1 MMMRQTDFDE
11 RTRLLP
17 ANNRR
22 HPSSPS
28 SSSQNEDEEDD
39 DYFYREEEE
48 EEEEDARTPTSFFSE
63 DTDAS
68 GVETPS
74 TSNSMSSFLDG
85 KFSPFSS
92 RRRRKRDQEDEDED
106 TNNYYDKYQTSIKEL
121 YVKARSKMNAS
132 TLRVMLTVAFISG
145 ALLTG
150 ASYGRR
156 FGGDLYVKVRPKRE
170 SAIGKSRRHAE
181 VAVTLVDEAKY
192 PYAKCLDG
200 TMGSYYASFA
210 PSSGIAKKAHYK
222 NLAGS
227 GDKFVKKSE
236 AEIASSAM
244 DGFSTH
250 RTWVIMLNGGGECV
264 EGQKC
269 SERAETELGSSSLAA
284 PTHEFKS
291 GLTELHETHNPA
303 FMYANMVVVN
313 YCSGD
318 SFLGRG
324 TEADEDGLWHSGGHI
339 VDAVIDTLLENHEM
353 KNADKVLIAGRS
365 SAGIGVLS
373 QADRWRTMIERAA
386 KNTDWWTN
394 FRRSK
399 PAPKVYAAPF
409 AGFRYTHRSEES
421 NSGNNK
427 ESSGAA
433 EEKPLVNNK
442 KQQRNTQRRTGTV
455 RRALLST
462 SLKVHPVA
470 PDFPEAA
477 VANRDRNLKEELD
490 RTKKKIDLL
499 EIKKQLSQLERER
512 VLEGAVAARESNGE
526 VANRDKNIIEEVE
539 RTKNRI
545 ELLEMKKQQNHQ
557 SRSSEELQSAD
568 LGKVSLEE
576 LQSADLGKV
585 PGPPTRKKTVDDE
598 QQESKGKEE
607 GSSFSLRAKITR
619 KAALKKM
626 EGGGNDGELERYIK
640 YWHAKRSLNRACV
653 TKNEESYWKCA
664 SAEEAF
670 KHVKT
675 PVFISQALTDALLSE
690 MVGDNASPYGLSSDP
705 SNPSVEGALGKR
717 EKIALKKLTSADIL
731 SMNAKEESNDI
742 LRLMS
747 LNATAREI
755 YAENMMKV
763 MRSELKMVVEHPNA
777 GVFAPACYAHNDF
790 DEVYIDGIDHHTAL
804 AWWVFKD
811 SNVKLVDTCSG
822 VFCNPT
828 CKHSLAESSIVP
840 RANEDGTDT
849 PNVKQGA
856 RADMP

>member
-1 MMMRQTDFDE
+1 MRHTDDE

-17 ANNRR
+17 TRY
-22 HPSSPS
+22 SD
-28 SSSQNEDEEDD
+28 EDE
-39 DYFYREEEE
+39 YFYRD

-63 DTDAS
+63 EDTDDA
-68 GVETPS
+68 VETPS
-74 TSNSMSSFLDG
+74 TSNSLMFLDG

-92 RRRRKRDQEDEDED
+92 RRKKRDREDEEED
-106 TNNYYDKYQTSIKEL
+106 DDDANNCHHKYQTSIKEL
-121 YVKARSKMNAS
+121 YGKARSKINAS

-181 VAVTLVDEAKY
+181 VAVTLVDETKY

-386 KNTDWWTN
+386 KSTDWWTN

-442 KQQRNTQRRTGTV
+442 KQQRNTQRHTGAV
-455 RRALLST
+455 RRALLSA
-462 SLKVHPVA
+462 SSKVHPVA
-470 PDFPEAA
+470 DFPEAV

-512 VLEGAVAARESNGE
+512 VLEGAVAARKSNGE

-545 ELLEMKKQQNHQ
+545 ELLEMKKQQNYQ

-568 LGKVSLEE
+568 LGKV
-576 LQSADLGKV
+576 
-585 PGPPTRKKTVDDE
+585 PGPPFRKKPVDDE
-598 QQESKGKEE
+598 QQESKGKGE
-607 GSSFSLRAKITR
+607 GSSSSLRAKITR

-653 TKNEESYWKCA
+653 SKNEESYWKCA

-856 RADMP
+856 RANMP

>member
-1 MMMRQTDFDE
+1 MRQTDDE

-17 ANNRR
+17 
-22 HPSSPS
+22 PSTS
-28 SSSQNEDEEDD
+28 SLNEDD
-39 DYFYREEEE
+39 DEYFYREEEE
-48 EEEEDARTPTSFFSE
+48 EEDATSFFSE
-63 DTDAS
+63 EDTDA
-68 GVETPS
+68 VETPS
-74 TSNSMSSFLDG
+74 TASSFLDG

-92 RRRRKRDQEDEDED
+92 RRKKKEREEDEEED
-106 TNNYYDKYQTSIKEL
+106 ANNNYYHKYQTSIKEL
-121 YVKARSKMNAS
+121 YGKVRSKSNAS

-145 ALLTG
+145 ALMTG
-150 ASYGRR
+150 AWYGRR

-856 RADMP
+856 RANMP

>member
-1 MMMRQTDFDE
+1 MRQTDDE

-17 ANNRR
+17 
-22 HPSSPS
+22 PSTS
-28 SSSQNEDEEDD
+28 SLNEDD
-39 DYFYREEEE
+39 DEYFYREEEE
-48 EEEEDARTPTSFFSE
+48 EEDATSFFSE
-63 DTDAS
+63 EDTDA
-68 GVETPS
+68 VETPS
-74 TSNSMSSFLDG
+74 TASSFLDG

-92 RRRRKRDQEDEDED
+92 RRKKKEREEDEEED
-106 TNNYYDKYQTSIKEL
+106 ANNNYYHKYQTSIKEL
-121 YVKARSKMNAS
+121 YGKVRSKSNAS

-145 ALLTG
+145 ALMTG
-150 ASYGRR
+150 AWYGRR

-568 LGKVSLEE
+568 LGKV
-576 LQSADLGKV
+576 

>member
-1 MMMRQTDFDE
+1 M
-11 RTRLLP
+11 
-17 ANNRR
+17 
-22 HPSSPS
+22 
-28 SSSQNEDEEDD
+28 
-39 DYFYREEEE
+39 
-48 EEEEDARTPTSFFSE
+48 
-63 DTDAS
+63 
-68 GVETPS
+68 
-74 TSNSMSSFLDG
+74 
-85 KFSPFSS
+85 
-92 RRRRKRDQEDEDED
+92 
-106 TNNYYDKYQTSIKEL
+106 
-121 YVKARSKMNAS
+121 
-132 TLRVMLTVAFISG
+132 
-145 ALLTG
+145 G
-150 ASYGRR
+150 ASYGSR

-170 SAIGKSRRHAE
+170 PAIGKSRRHAE
-181 VAVTLVDEAKY
+181 VEVTLVDEAKY

-200 TMGSYYASFA
+200 TSGSYYASFA

-264 EGQKC
+264 DGQKC
-269 SERAETELGSSSLAA
+269 LERAETELGSSSLAA

-291 GLTELHETHNPA
+291 GLMELHETHNPA

-324 TEADEDGLWHSGGHI
+324 MEADKDGLWHSGGHI
-339 VDAVIDTLLENHEM
+339 VDAVIDTMLEKHEM

-373 QADRWRTMIERAA
+373 QADRWRAMITRGA
-386 KNTDWWTN
+386 KSMDWWTN

-409 AGFRYTHRSEES
+409 AGFRYTRRLEES
-421 NSGNNK
+421 K
-427 ESSGAA
+427 ESDNANSSTTT
-433 EEKPLVNNK
+433 EEKPFNNNK
-442 KQQRNTQRRTGTV
+442 KKQEHEQEQRENHRGKTV
-455 RRALLST
+455 RRALLS
-462 SLKVHPVA
+462 KA
-470 PDFPEAA
+470 PLVDIPETA
-477 VANRDRNLKEELD
+477 VANRDRNLKEEVN

-499 EIKKQLSQLERER
+499 EMKKQLSQLERER
-512 VLEGAVAARESNGE
+512 VLERAVAAHESNGE
-526 VANRDKNIIEEVE
+526 VANRDKNIIEEME
-539 RTKNRI
+539 RTKKRI
-545 ELLEMKKQQNHQ
+545 ELLEMKKQRNQFA
-557 SRSSEELQSAD
+557 EELSGGERSAE
-568 LGKVSLEE
+568 ST
-576 LQSADLGKV
+576 ADLGKV
-585 PGPPTRKKTVDDE
+585 PRPPTRKRDEEETEDDE
-598 QQESKGKEE
+598 NEHSAST
-607 GSSFSLRAKITR
+607 SSSPTSSLRAKITR

-626 EGGGNDGELERYIK
+626 ENGGNDGEWETYIK

-653 TKNEESYWKCA
+653 SKNEESYWKCA

-675 PVFISQALTDALLSE
+675 PVFISQALTDALLAE

-731 SMNAKEESNDI
+731 SMDTKEESNEI

-755 YAENMMKV
+755 YAENLMKV

-790 DEVYIDGIDHHTAL
+790 DDVYIDGIDHHTAL

-828 CKHSLAESSIVP
+828 CKHSLAESSIIP
-840 RANEDGTDT
+840 RANEDGTNT
-849 PNVKQGA
+849 LNIKQGA

>member
-1 MMMRQTDFDE
+1 MRQTDDE

-17 ANNRR
+17 
-22 HPSSPS
+22 PSTS
-28 SSSQNEDEEDD
+28 SLNEDD
-39 DYFYREEEE
+39 DEYFYREEEE
-48 EEEEDARTPTSFFSE
+48 EEDATSFFSE
-63 DTDAS
+63 EDTDA
-68 GVETPS
+68 VETPS
-74 TSNSMSSFLDG
+74 TASSFLDG

-92 RRRRKRDQEDEDED
+92 RRKKKEREEDEEED
-106 TNNYYDKYQTSIKEL
+106 ANNNYYHKYQTSIKEL
-121 YVKARSKMNAS
+121 YGKVRSKSNAS

-145 ALLTG
+145 ALMTG
-150 ASYGRR
+150 AWYGRR

-675 PVFISQALTDALLSE
+675 PLFISQALTDALLSE

>member
-1 MMMRQTDFDE
+1 MRSVEDEKRADEE
-11 RTRLLP
+11 RTSLLTKKNTK
-17 ANNRR
+17 NNNDGNFENNNA
-22 HPSSPS
+22 SS
-28 SSSQNEDEEDD
+28 
-39 DYFYREEEE
+39 EEEE
-48 EEEEDARTPTSFFSE
+48 EEQYSYYYHEEEDTEAE
-63 DTDAS
+63 EENLI
-68 GVETPS
+68 VETPPS
-74 TSNSMSSFLDG
+74 ANS
-85 KFSPFSS
+85 FSS
-92 RRRRKRDQEDEDED
+92 RKEHFFAPNESDW
-106 TNNYYDKYQTSIKEL
+106 KKTSLSRMIST
-121 YVKARSKMNAS
+121 SKDLLFCNAS
-132 TLRVMLTVAFISG
+132 TLRVLLTVLFITG

-150 ASYGRR
+150 ASYGSR
-156 FGGDLYVKVRPKRE
+156 FGGDLYVKVRPRRE

-181 VAVTLVDEAKY
+181 AGVTLVDEMRY

-200 TMGSYYASFA
+200 TSGSYYASFA

-264 EGQKC
+264 DGQKC
-269 SERAETELGSSSLAA
+269 LERAETELGSSSLAA

-291 GLTELHETHNPA
+291 GLMELHETHNPA

-324 TEADEDGLWHSGGHI
+324 MEADKDGMWHSGGHI
-339 VDAVIDTLLENHEM
+339 VDAVIDTMLEKHEM

-373 QADRWRTMIERAA
+373 QADRWRAMITRGA
-386 KNTDWWTN
+386 KSMDWWTN

-409 AGFRYTHRSEES
+409 AGFRYTRRLEES
-421 NSGNNK
+421 K
-427 ESSGAA
+427 ESDNANSSTTT
-433 EEKPLVNNK
+433 EEKPFNNNK
-442 KQQRNTQRRTGTV
+442 KKQEHEQEQRENHRGKTV
-455 RRALLST
+455 RRALLS
-462 SLKVHPVA
+462 KA
-470 PDFPEAA
+470 PLVDIPETA
-477 VANRDRNLKEELD
+477 VANRDRNLKEEVV

-499 EIKKQLSQLERER
+499 EMKKQLSLLERRQFLGRDGGGGGGGGGGGLPTFEI
-512 VLEGAVAARESNGE
+512 SGE
-526 VANRDKNIIEEVE
+526 VANRDKNIVEEME
-539 RTKNRI
+539 RTKKRI
-545 ELLEMKKQQNHQ
+545 ELLEMKKQQNKLE
-557 SRSSEELQSAD
+557 RSGEGSPKSVPAAD
-568 LGKVSLEE
+568 LGEI
-576 LQSADLGKV
+576 
-585 PGPPTRKKTVDDE
+585 PGPPRRKRDE
-598 QQESKGKEE
+598 EEEKEK
-607 GSSFSLRAKITR
+607 SSSASSLRAKITR

-626 EGGGNDGELERYIK
+626 ENGGNDGEWETYIK
-640 YWHAKRSLNRACV
+640 YWHAKHSLNRACV
-653 TKNEESYWKCA
+653 SMNEEKYWKCA
-664 SAEEAF
+664 SAKEAF

-675 PVFISQALTDALLSE
+675 PVFISQALTDALLAE
-690 MVGDNASPYGLSSDP
+690 MVGDNASPYGLTSDP

-717 EKIALKKLTSADIL
+717 EKVALKKLTSADIL
-731 SMNAKEESNDI
+731 SMDAKEESKEI
-742 LRLMS
+742 LRLIS

-755 YAENMMKV
+755 YAENLMKL

-790 DEVYIDGIDHHTAL
+790 DDVYIDGIDHHTAL

-828 CKHSLAESSIVP
+828 CKHSLAESSIIP
-840 RANEDGTDT
+840 RANEDGTNT
-849 PNVKQGA
+849 LNVKQGA
-856 RADMP
+856 LADLP

>member
-1 MMMRQTDFDE
+1 MRSVEDEKRADEE
-11 RTRLLP
+11 RTSLLTKKNTK
-17 ANNRR
+17 NNNDGN
-22 HPSSPS
+22 PENNNASS
-28 SSSQNEDEEDD
+28 
-39 DYFYREEEE
+39 EEEE
-48 EEEEDARTPTSFFSE
+48 EEQYSYYYHEEEDTEAE
-63 DTDAS
+63 EENLI
-68 GVETPS
+68 VETPPS
-74 TSNSMSSFLDG
+74 ANS
-85 KFSPFSS
+85 FSS
-92 RRRRKRDQEDEDED
+92 RKEHFFAPNESDW
-106 TNNYYDKYQTSIKEL
+106 KKTSLSRMIST
-121 YVKARSKMNAS
+121 SKDLLFCNAS
-132 TLRVMLTVAFISG
+132 TLRVLLTVLFITG

-150 ASYGRR
+150 ASYGSR
-156 FGGDLYVKVRPKRE
+156 FGGDLYVKVRPRRE

-181 VAVTLVDEAKY
+181 AGVTLVDEMRY

-200 TMGSYYASFA
+200 TSGSYYASFA

-324 TEADEDGLWHSGGHI
+324 TEADKDGLWHSGGHI
-339 VDAVIDTLLENHEM
+339 VDAVIDTLLEKHEM

-373 QADRWRTMIERAA
+373 QADRWRTMIERGA
-386 KNTDWWTN
+386 KSTDWWTN

-421 NSGNNK
+421 NSGNK

-442 KQQRNTQRRTGTV
+442 KQQRNTQRHTGAV

-462 SLKVHPVA
+462 SSKVHPVA
-470 PDFPEAA
+470 DFPEAA

-512 VLEGAVAARESNGE
+512 VLEGAVAARKSTGE
-526 VANRDKNIIEEVE
+526 VANRDENIIEEVE

-557 SRSSEELQSAD
+557 SQSS
-568 LGKVSLEE
+568 EE

-585 PGPPTRKKTVDDE
+585 PGPPTRKKPVDDE

-607 GSSFSLRAKITR
+607 GSSSSLRAKITR

-653 TKNEESYWKCA
+653 SKNEESYWKCA

>member
-1 MMMRQTDFDE
+1 ME
-11 RTRLLP
+11 RAREGGERARLLLE
-17 ANNRR
+17 ATTTGG
-22 HPSSPS
+22 SSHYYHDDDVNDDSSSTFAVETPVSSQSAS
-28 SSSQNEDEEDD
+28 SSS
-39 DYFYREEEE
+39 
-48 EEEEDARTPTSFFSE
+48 SS
-63 DTDAS
+63 
-68 GVETPS
+68 
-74 TSNSMSSFLDG
+74 SSFGD
-85 KFSPFSS
+85 KDFDDETTTT
-92 RRRRKRDQEDEDED
+92 RDALLLWPQQWE
-106 TNNYYDKYQTSIKEL
+106 
-121 YVKARSKMNAS
+121 KARRTMISTTKAS
-132 TLRVMLTVAFISG
+132 TMRVMLTVLFISG
-145 ALLTG
+145 AVLVG
-150 ASYGRR
+150 ASYGSR

-170 SAIGKSRRHAE
+170 PAIGKSRRHAE
-181 VAVTLVDEAKY
+181 VEVTLVDEAKY

-200 TMGSYYASFA
+200 TSGSYYASFA

-269 SERAETELGSSSLAA
+269 LERAETELGSSSLAA

-291 GLTELHETHNPA
+291 GLMELHETHNPA

-324 TEADEDGLWHSGGHI
+324 MEADKDGLWHSGGHI
-339 VDAVIDTLLENHEM
+339 VDAVIDTMLEKHEM

-373 QADRWRTMIERAA
+373 QADRWRAMITRGA
-386 KNTDWWTN
+386 KSMDWWTN

-409 AGFRYTHRSEES
+409 AGFRYTHRLEES
-421 NSGNNK
+421 K
-427 ESSGAA
+427 ESDNANSSTTT
-433 EEKPLVNNK
+433 EEKPLNNNK
-442 KQQRNTQRRTGTV
+442 KKQEHEQEKRGNHRGVTV
-455 RRALLST
+455 RRALLS
-462 SLKVHPVA
+462 KA
-470 PDFPEAA
+470 PLVDIPETA
-477 VANRDRNLKEELD
+477 VANRDRNLKEEVV

-499 EIKKQLSQLERER
+499 EMKKQLSLLERQQLLVRDGGGGGGLPTFEIR
-512 VLEGAVAARESNGE
+512 GE
-526 VANRDKNIIEEVE
+526 VANRDKNIVEEME
-539 RTKNRI
+539 RTKKRI
-545 ELLEMKKQQNHQ
+545 ELLEMKKQQNKLE
-557 SRSSEELQSAD
+557 RSGEGSPKSVPAAD
-568 LGKVSLEE
+568 LGEI
-576 LQSADLGKV
+576 
-585 PGPPTRKKTVDDE
+585 PGPPRRKRDE
-598 QQESKGKEE
+598 EEEKEK
-607 GSSFSLRAKITR
+607 SSSASSLRVKITR

-626 EGGGNDGELERYIK
+626 ENGGNDGEWETYIK
-640 YWHAKRSLNRACV
+640 YWHAKHSLNRACV
-653 TKNEESYWKCA
+653 SKNEEKYWKCA
-664 SAEEAF
+664 SAKEAF

-675 PVFISQALTDALLSE
+675 PVFISQALTDALLAE
-690 MVGDNASPYGLSSDP
+690 MVGDNASPYGLTSDP

-731 SMNAKEESNDI
+731 SMDAKEESKEI
-742 LRLMS
+742 LRLIS

-755 YAENMMKV
+755 YAENLMKL

-790 DEVYIDGIDHHTAL
+790 DDVYIDGIDHHTAL

-828 CKHSLAESSIVP
+828 CKHSLAESSIIP
-840 RANEDGTDT
+840 RANEDGTNT
-849 PNVKQGA
+849 LNVKQGA
-856 RADMP
+856 LADLP

>member
-1 MMMRQTDFDE
+1 MRARVKESEKKKEAAVEMHATHTERMRRRTDDE

-17 ANNRR
+17 
-22 HPSSPS
+22 
-28 SSSQNEDEEDD
+28 DE
-39 DYFYREEEE
+39 YFYREEEE
-48 EEEEDARTPTSFFSE
+48 EEEEDDARTPTTTTSFFSE
-63 DTDAS
+63 EDTDA
-68 GVETPS
+68 VETPS
-74 TSNSMSSFLDG
+74 TSNSLFLDG
-85 KFSPFSS
+85 KCSPFSS
-92 RRRRKRDQEDEDED
+92 RRRKKKEREEDEEEEDDD
-106 TNNYYDKYQTSIKEL
+106 TNNYHHKYQTSIKEL
-121 YVKARSKMNAS
+121 YDKVRSKSNAS

-145 ALLTG
+145 ALVTG
-150 ASYGRR
+150 AWCGRR

-284 PTHEFKS
+284 PTHEFKN

-421 NSGNNK
+421 NSGNK

-442 KQQRNTQRRTGTV
+442 KQQRNTQRHTGAV

-462 SLKVHPVA
+462 SSKVHPVA
-470 PDFPEAA
+470 DFPEAA

-512 VLEGAVAARESNGE
+512 VLEGAVAARKSTGE
-526 VANRDKNIIEEVE
+526 VANRDENIIEEVE

-557 SRSSEELQSAD
+557 SQSS
-568 LGKVSLEE
+568 EE

-585 PGPPTRKKTVDDE
+585 PGPPTRKKPVDDE

-607 GSSFSLRAKITR
+607 GSSSSLRAKITR

-653 TKNEESYWKCA
+653 SKNEESYWKCA

>member
-1 MMMRQTDFDE
+1 MRQTDDE

-17 ANNRR
+17 
-22 HPSSPS
+22 PSTS
-28 SSSQNEDEEDD
+28 SLNEDD
-39 DYFYREEEE
+39 DEYFYREEEE
-48 EEEEDARTPTSFFSE
+48 EEDATSFFSE
-63 DTDAS
+63 EDTDA
-68 GVETPS
+68 VETPS
-74 TSNSMSSFLDG
+74 TASSFLDG

-92 RRRRKRDQEDEDED
+92 RRKKKEREEDEEED
-106 TNNYYDKYQTSIKEL
+106 ANNNYYHKYQTSIKEL
-121 YVKARSKMNAS
+121 YGKVRSKSNAS

-145 ALLTG
+145 ALMTG
-150 ASYGRR
+150 AWYGRR

-227 GDKFVKKSE
+227 GDEFVKKSE

>member
-1 MMMRQTDFDE
+1 MRRQTDDE

-17 ANNRR
+17 
-22 HPSSPS
+22 PSTS
-28 SSSQNEDEEDD
+28 SLNEDDE
-39 DYFYREEEE
+39 YFYREEEE
-48 EEEEDARTPTSFFSE
+48 EEDATTTSFFSE
-63 DTDAS
+63 EDTDA
-68 GVETPS
+68 VETPS
-74 TSNSMSSFLDG
+74 TASSFLDG

-92 RRRRKRDQEDEDED
+92 RRKKKEREEDEEED
-106 TNNYYDKYQTSIKEL
+106 ANNNYYHKYQTSIKEL
-121 YVKARSKMNAS
+121 YGKVRSKSNAS

-145 ALLTG
+145 ALMTG
-150 ASYGRR
+150 AWYGRR

-568 LGKVSLEE
+568 LGEVSLEE

-585 PGPPTRKKTVDDE
+585 PGPPTRKKPVDDE

>member
-1 MMMRQTDFDE
+1 MMTTRIDDDDDKRVDEE
-11 RTRLLP
+11 RTSLLKK
-17 ANNRR
+17 NNNDRNENV
-22 HPSSPS
+22 SSTS
-28 SSSQNEDEEDD
+28 SS
-39 DYFYREEEE
+39 EEEE
-48 EEEEDARTPTSFFSE
+48 SQYSYYYHEEETEEEEDLEENLIVDTPPSANSSSKEHFFSPNKS
-63 DTDAS
+63 DWKTQMS
-68 GVETPS
+68 QMIS
-74 TSNSMSSFLDG
+74 TS
-85 KFSPFSS
+85 
-92 RRRRKRDQEDEDED
+92 
-106 TNNYYDKYQTSIKEL
+106 KEL
-121 YVKARSKMNAS
+121 LFCNAS
-132 TLRVMLTVAFISG
+132 TLRVLLTVLFISG

-150 ASYGRR
+150 ASYGSR
-156 FGGDLYVKVRPKRE
+156 FGGDLYVKVRPRRE

-181 VAVTLVDEAKY
+181 AEVTLVDEQRY

-200 TMGSYYASFA
+200 TSGSYYASFA

-324 TEADEDGLWHSGGHI
+324 TEADKDGLWHSGGHI
-339 VDAVIDTLLENHEM
+339 VDAVIDTLLEKHEM

-373 QADRWRTMIERAA
+373 QADRWRTMIERGA
-386 KNTDWWTN
+386 KSTDWWTN

-421 NSGNNK
+421 NNNNNNNNK
-427 ESSGAA
+427 ESRGSTATTTAG
-433 EEKPLVNNK
+433 KPLVSSK
-442 KQQRNTQRRTGTV
+442 KHHHQQQQQQQHTQRHGSV
-455 RRALLST
+455 RRALLS
-462 SLKVHPVA
+462 SSISHPV
-470 PDFPEAA
+470 DFPETA
-477 VANRDRNLKEELD
+477 VANRDRNLKEEVD
-490 RTKKKIDLL
+490 RTKKKINLL
-499 EIKKQLSQLERER
+499 EMKKQLSQLERER
-512 VLEGAVAARESNGE
+512 VLEGAVAAHESNGE
-526 VANRDKNIIEEVE
+526 VANRDKNIIEEME
-539 RTKNRI
+539 RTKKRI
-545 ELLEMKKQQNHQ
+545 ELLEMKKQRNQFAEE
-557 SRSSEELQSAD
+557 RSGERSAESTAD
-568 LGKVSLEE
+568 LGKVRR
-576 LQSADLGKV
+576 
-585 PGPPTRKKTVDDE
+585 PPTRKRDEEETEDDE
-598 QQESKGKEE
+598 NEHSAST
-607 GSSFSLRAKITR
+607 SSSPTSSLRAKITR

-626 EGGGNDGELERYIK
+626 ENGGNDGVWETYIK

-653 TKNEESYWKCA
+653 SKNEESYWKCA

-675 PVFISQALTDALLSE
+675 PVFISQALTDALLAE

-731 SMNAKEESNDI
+731 SMDTKEESNEI

-755 YAENMMKV
+755 YADNLMKV
-763 MRSELKMVVEHPNA
+763 MRSELKTVVEHPNA

-790 DEVYIDGIDHHTAL
+790 DDVYIDGIDHHTAL

-828 CKHSLAESSIVP
+828 CKHSLAESSIIP
-840 RANEDGTDT
+840 RANEDGTNT
-849 PNVKQGA
+849 LNIKQGA
-856 RADMP
+856 RADMS

>member
-1 MMMRQTDFDE
+1 MMTTRIDDDDDKRVDEE
-11 RTRLLP
+11 RTSLLKK
-17 ANNRR
+17 NNNDRNENV
-22 HPSSPS
+22 SSTS
-28 SSSQNEDEEDD
+28 SS
-39 DYFYREEEE
+39 EEEE
-48 EEEEDARTPTSFFSE
+48 SQYSYYYHEEETEEEEDLEENLIVDTPPSANSSSKEHFFSPNKS
-63 DTDAS
+63 DWKTQMS
-68 GVETPS
+68 QMIS
-74 TSNSMSSFLDG
+74 TS
-85 KFSPFSS
+85 
-92 RRRRKRDQEDEDED
+92 
-106 TNNYYDKYQTSIKEL
+106 KEL
-121 YVKARSKMNAS
+121 LFCNAS
-132 TLRVMLTVAFISG
+132 TLRVLLTVLFISG

-150 ASYGRR
+150 ASYGSR
-156 FGGDLYVKVRPKRE
+156 FGGDLYVKVRPRRE

-181 VAVTLVDEAKY
+181 AEVTLVDEQRY

-200 TMGSYYASFA
+200 TSGSYYASFA

-324 TEADEDGLWHSGGHI
+324 TEADKDGLWHSGGHI
-339 VDAVIDTLLENHEM
+339 VDAVIDTLLEKHEM

-373 QADRWRTMIERAA
+373 QADRWRTMIERGA
-386 KNTDWWTN
+386 KSTDWWTN

-421 NSGNNK
+421 NNNNNNNNK
-427 ESSGAA
+427 ESRGSTATTTAG
-433 EEKPLVNNK
+433 KPLVSSK
-442 KQQRNTQRRTGTV
+442 KHHQQQQEQQQHTQRHGSV
-455 RRALLST
+455 RRALLS
-462 SLKVHPVA
+462 SSISHPV
-470 PDFPEAA
+470 DFPETA
-477 VANRDRNLKEELD
+477 VANRDRNLKEEVD
-490 RTKKKIDLL
+490 RTKKKINLL
-499 EIKKQLSQLERER
+499 EMKKQLSQLERER
-512 VLEGAVAARESNGE
+512 VLEGAVAAHESNGE
-526 VANRDKNIIEEVE
+526 VANRDKNIIEEME
-539 RTKNRI
+539 RTKKRI
-545 ELLEMKKQQNHQ
+545 ELLEMKKQRNQFAEE
-557 SRSSEELQSAD
+557 RSGERSAESTAD
-568 LGKVSLEE
+568 LGKVRR
-576 LQSADLGKV
+576 
-585 PGPPTRKKTVDDE
+585 PPTRKRDEEETEDDE
-598 QQESKGKEE
+598 NEHSAST
-607 GSSFSLRAKITR
+607 SSSPTSSLRAKITR

-626 EGGGNDGELERYIK
+626 ENGGNDGVWETYIK

-653 TKNEESYWKCA
+653 SKNEESYWKCA

-675 PVFISQALTDALLSE
+675 PVFISQALTDALLAE

-731 SMNAKEESNDI
+731 SMDTKEESNEI

-755 YAENMMKV
+755 YADNLMKV
-763 MRSELKMVVEHPNA
+763 MRSELKTVVEHPNA

-790 DEVYIDGIDHHTAL
+790 DDVYIDGIDHHTAL

-828 CKHSLAESSIVP
+828 CKHSLAESSIIP
-840 RANEDGTDT
+840 RANEDGTNT
-849 PNVKQGA
+849 LNIKQGA
-856 RADMP
+856 RADMS

>member
-1 MMMRQTDFDE
+1 MRQTDDE

-17 ANNRR
+17 
-22 HPSSPS
+22 PSTS
-28 SSSQNEDEEDD
+28 SLNEDD
-39 DYFYREEEE
+39 DEYFYREEEE
-48 EEEEDARTPTSFFSE
+48 EEDATSFFSE
-63 DTDAS
+63 EDTDA
-68 GVETPS
+68 VETPS
-74 TSNSMSSFLDG
+74 TASSFLDG

-92 RRRRKRDQEDEDED
+92 RRKKKEREEDEEED
-106 TNNYYDKYQTSIKEL
+106 ANNNYYHKYQTSIKEL
-121 YVKARSKMNAS
+121 YGKVRSKSNAS

-145 ALLTG
+145 ALMTG
-150 ASYGRR
+150 AWYGRR

-421 NSGNNK
+421 NSGNTK

>member
-1 MMMRQTDFDE
+1 MRQTDDE

-17 ANNRR
+17 
-22 HPSSPS
+22 PSTS
-28 SSSQNEDEEDD
+28 SLNEDD
-39 DYFYREEEE
+39 DEYFYREEEE
-48 EEEEDARTPTSFFSE
+48 EEDATSFFSE
-63 DTDAS
+63 EDTDA
-68 GVETPS
+68 VETPS
-74 TSNSMSSFLDG
+74 TASSFLDG

-92 RRRRKRDQEDEDED
+92 RRKKKEREEDEEED
-106 TNNYYDKYQTSIKEL
+106 ANNNYYHKYQTSIKEL
-121 YVKARSKMNAS
+121 YGKVRSKSNAS

-145 ALLTG
+145 ALMTG
-150 ASYGRR
+150 AWYGRR

-442 KQQRNTQRRTGTV
+442 KLQRNTQRRTGTV

>member
-1 MMMRQTDFDE
+1 MGQTDDE

-17 ANNRR
+17 
-22 HPSSPS
+22 PSTS
-28 SSSQNEDEEDD
+28 SLNEDD
-39 DYFYREEEE
+39 DEYFYREEEE
-48 EEEEDARTPTSFFSE
+48 EEDATTTSFFSE
-63 DTDAS
+63 EDTDA
-68 GVETPS
+68 VETPS
-74 TSNSMSSFLDG
+74 TASSFLDG
-85 KFSPFSS
+85 KLSPFSS
-92 RRRRKRDQEDEDED
+92 RKKKKEREDEEED
-106 TNNYYDKYQTSIKEL
+106 ANNNYYHKYQTSIKEL
-121 YVKARSKMNAS
+121 YGKVRSKSNAS

-145 ALLTG
+145 ALMTG
-150 ASYGRR
+150 AWYGRR

-373 QADRWRTMIERAA
+373 QADRWRTMIERTA

-470 PDFPEAA
+470 DFPEAA

-545 ELLEMKKQQNHQ
+545 ELLEMKKRQNHQ

-585 PGPPTRKKTVDDE
+585 PGPPTRKKPVDDE

>member
-1 MMMRQTDFDE
+1 MRQTDDE

-17 ANNRR
+17 
-22 HPSSPS
+22 PSTS
-28 SSSQNEDEEDD
+28 SLNEDD
-39 DYFYREEEE
+39 DEYFYREEEE
-48 EEEEDARTPTSFFSE
+48 EEDATSFFSE
-63 DTDAS
+63 EDTDA
-68 GVETPS
+68 VETPS
-74 TSNSMSSFLDG
+74 TASSFLDG

-92 RRRRKRDQEDEDED
+92 RRKKKEREEDEEED
-106 TNNYYDKYQTSIKEL
+106 ANNNYYHKYQTSIKEL
-121 YVKARSKMNAS
+121 YGKVRSKSNAS

-145 ALLTG
+145 ALMTG
-150 ASYGRR
+150 AWYGRR

-421 NSGNNK
+421 NSGNTK

-557 SRSSEELQSAD
+557 SQSS
-568 LGKVSLEE
+568 EE

-585 PGPPTRKKTVDDE
+585 PGPPTRKKPVDDE
-598 QQESKGKEE
+598 QQESKGKRE
-607 GSSFSLRAKITR
+607 GSSSSLRAKITR

-653 TKNEESYWKCA
+653 SKNEESYWKCA

-856 RADMP
+856 RANMP

>member
-1 MMMRQTDFDE
+1 MRSVEDEKRADEE
-11 RTRLLP
+11 RTSLLTKKNTK
-17 ANNRR
+17 NNNDGN
-22 HPSSPS
+22 PENNNASS
-28 SSSQNEDEEDD
+28 
-39 DYFYREEEE
+39 EEEE
-48 EEEEDARTPTSFFSE
+48 EEQYSYYYHEEEDTEAE
-63 DTDAS
+63 EENLI
-68 GVETPS
+68 VETPPS
-74 TSNSMSSFLDG
+74 ANS
-85 KFSPFSS
+85 FSS
-92 RRRRKRDQEDEDED
+92 RKEHFFAPNESDW
-106 TNNYYDKYQTSIKEL
+106 KKTSLSRMIST
-121 YVKARSKMNAS
+121 SKDLLFCNAS
-132 TLRVMLTVAFISG
+132 TLRVLLTVLFITG

-150 ASYGRR
+150 ASYGSR
-156 FGGDLYVKVRPKRE
+156 FGGDLYVKVRPRRE

-181 VAVTLVDEAKY
+181 AGVTLVDEMRY

-200 TMGSYYASFA
+200 TSGSYYASFA

-324 TEADEDGLWHSGGHI
+324 TEADKDGLWHSGGHI

-373 QADRWRTMIERAA
+373 QADRWRTMIERGA
-386 KNTDWWTN
+386 KSTDWWTN

-421 NSGNNK
+421 NNNNSNNNK
-427 ESSGAA
+427 ESRGS
-433 EEKPLVNNK
+433 K
-442 KQQRNTQRRTGTV
+442 KLHQQQEQEQQQHTQRHGSV
-455 RRALLST
+455 RRALLS
-462 SLKVHPVA
+462 SSISHPAV
-470 PDFPEAA
+470 DFPETAA
-477 VANRDRNLKEELD
+477 VANRDRNLKEEVD

-499 EIKKQLSQLERER
+499 EMKKQLSQLERER
-512 VLEGAVAARESNGE
+512 VLEGAVAAHESNGE
-526 VANRDKNIIEEVE
+526 VANRDKNIIEEME
-539 RTKNRI
+539 RTKKRI
-545 ELLEMKKQQNHQ
+545 ELLEMKKQRNQFA
-557 SRSSEELQSAD
+557 EELSGGERSAE
-568 LGKVSLEE
+568 ST
-576 LQSADLGKV
+576 ADLGKV
-585 PGPPTRKKTVDDE
+585 PRPPTRKRDEEETEDDE
-598 QQESKGKEE
+598 NEHSAST
-607 GSSFSLRAKITR
+607 SSSPTSSLRAKITR

-626 EGGGNDGELERYIK
+626 ENGGNDGEWETYIK

-653 TKNEESYWKCA
+653 SKNEESYWKCA

-675 PVFISQALTDALLSE
+675 PVFISQALTDALLAE

-731 SMNAKEESNDI
+731 SMDTKEESNEI

-755 YAENMMKV
+755 YAENLMKV

-790 DEVYIDGIDHHTAL
+790 DDVYIDGIDHHTAL

-828 CKHSLAESSIVP
+828 CKHSLAESSIIP
-840 RANEDGTDT
+840 RANEDGTNT
-849 PNVKQGA
+849 LNIKQGA

>member
-1 MMMRQTDFDE
+1 MRQTDDE

-17 ANNRR
+17 
-22 HPSSPS
+22 PSTS
-28 SSSQNEDEEDD
+28 SLNEDD
-39 DYFYREEEE
+39 DEYFYREEEE
-48 EEEEDARTPTSFFSE
+48 EEDATSFFSE
-63 DTDAS
+63 EDTDA
-68 GVETPS
+68 VETPS
-74 TSNSMSSFLDG
+74 TASSFLDG

-92 RRRRKRDQEDEDED
+92 RRKKKEREEDEEED
-106 TNNYYDKYQTSIKEL
+106 ANNNYYHKYQTSIKEL
-121 YVKARSKMNAS
+121 YGKVRSKSNAS

-145 ALLTG
+145 ALMTG
-150 ASYGRR
+150 AWYGRR

-828 CKHSLAESSIVP
+828 CKHSLGVEHRPSRERGRYGHSKRQTR
-840 RANEDGTDT
+840 RARRYALTMNSYHL
-849 PNVKQGA
+849 
-856 RADMP
+856 

>member
-1 MMMRQTDFDE
+1 MRRQTDDE

-17 ANNRR
+17 
-22 HPSSPS
+22 PSTS
-28 SSSQNEDEEDD
+28 SLNEDD
-39 DYFYREEEE
+39 DEYFYREEEE
-48 EEEEDARTPTSFFSE
+48 EEDATTTSFFSE
-63 DTDAS
+63 EDTDA
-68 GVETPS
+68 VETPS
-74 TSNSMSSFLDG
+74 TASSFLDG

-92 RRRRKRDQEDEDED
+92 RRKKKEREDEEEED
-106 TNNYYDKYQTSIKEL
+106 ASDANNNYYHKYQTSIKEL
-121 YVKARSKMNAS
+121 YGMVRSKSNAS

-145 ALLTG
+145 ALMTG
-150 ASYGRR
+150 AWYGRR

-181 VAVTLVDEAKY
+181 VAVTLVDETKY

-557 SRSSEELQSAD
+557 SRSPEELQSAD
-568 LGKVSLEE
+568 LGKVSSEE

-585 PGPPTRKKTVDDE
+585 PGPPTRKKPVDDE

-675 PVFISQALTDALLSE
+675 PVFISQAMTDALLSE
-690 MVGDNASPYGLSSDP
+690 MVGGNASPYGLSSDP

>member
-1 MMMRQTDFDE
+1 MMTTRIDDDDDKRVDEE
-11 RTRLLP
+11 RTSLLKK
-17 ANNRR
+17 NNNDRNENV
-22 HPSSPS
+22 SSTS
-28 SSSQNEDEEDD
+28 SS
-39 DYFYREEEE
+39 EEEE
-48 EEEEDARTPTSFFSE
+48 SQYSYYYHEEETEEEEDLEENLIVDTPPSANSSSKEHFFSPNKS
-63 DTDAS
+63 DWKTQMS
-68 GVETPS
+68 QMIS
-74 TSNSMSSFLDG
+74 TS
-85 KFSPFSS
+85 
-92 RRRRKRDQEDEDED
+92 
-106 TNNYYDKYQTSIKEL
+106 KEL
-121 YVKARSKMNAS
+121 LFCNAS
-132 TLRVMLTVAFISG
+132 TLRVLLTVLFISG

-150 ASYGRR
+150 ASYGSR
-156 FGGDLYVKVRPKRE
+156 FGGDLYVKVRPRRE

-181 VAVTLVDEAKY
+181 AEVTLVDEQRY

-200 TMGSYYASFA
+200 TSGSYYASFA

-324 TEADEDGLWHSGGHI
+324 TEADKDGLWHSGGHI
-339 VDAVIDTLLENHEM
+339 VDAVIDTLLEKHEM

-373 QADRWRTMIERAA
+373 QADRWRTMIERGA
-386 KNTDWWTN
+386 KSTDWWTN

-421 NSGNNK
+421 NNNNNNNNK
-427 ESSGAA
+427 KSRGSTATTTAG
-433 EEKPLVNNK
+433 KPLVSSK
-442 KQQRNTQRRTGTV
+442 KHHQQQQEQQQHTQRHGSV
-455 RRALLST
+455 RRALLS
-462 SLKVHPVA
+462 SSISHPV
-470 PDFPEAA
+470 DFPETA
-477 VANRDRNLKEELD
+477 VANRDRNLKEEVD
-490 RTKKKIDLL
+490 RTKKKINLL
-499 EIKKQLSQLERER
+499 EMKKQLSQLERER
-512 VLEGAVAARESNGE
+512 VLEGAVAAHESNGE
-526 VANRDKNIIEEVE
+526 VANRDKNIIEEME
-539 RTKNRI
+539 RTKKRI
-545 ELLEMKKQQNHQ
+545 ELLEMKKQRNQFAEE
-557 SRSSEELQSAD
+557 RSGERSAESTAD
-568 LGKVSLEE
+568 LGKVRR
-576 LQSADLGKV
+576 
-585 PGPPTRKKTVDDE
+585 PPTRKRDEEETEDDE
-598 QQESKGKEE
+598 NEHSAST
-607 GSSFSLRAKITR
+607 SSSPTSSLRAKITR

-626 EGGGNDGELERYIK
+626 ENGGNDGVWETYIK

-653 TKNEESYWKCA
+653 SKNEESYWKCA

-675 PVFISQALTDALLSE
+675 PVFISQALTDALLAE

-731 SMNAKEESNDI
+731 SMDTKEESNEI

-755 YAENMMKV
+755 YADNLMKV
-763 MRSELKMVVEHPNA
+763 MRSELKTVVEHPNA

-790 DEVYIDGIDHHTAL
+790 DDVYIDGIDHHTAL

-828 CKHSLAESSIVP
+828 CKHSLAESSIIP
-840 RANEDGTDT
+840 RANEDGTNT
-849 PNVKQGA
+849 LNIKQGA
-856 RADMP
+856 RADMS

>member
-1 MMMRQTDFDE
+1 MMMTRIDDDDKRVDEE
-11 RTRLLP
+11 RTSLLKK
-17 ANNRR
+17 NNNDRNENV
-22 HPSSPS
+22 SSTS
-28 SSSQNEDEEDD
+28 SS
-39 DYFYREEEE
+39 EEEE
-48 EEEEDARTPTSFFSE
+48 SQYSYYYHEEETEEEEDLEENLIVDTPPSANSSSKEHFFSPNKS
-63 DTDAS
+63 DWKTQMS
-68 GVETPS
+68 QMIS
-74 TSNSMSSFLDG
+74 TS
-85 KFSPFSS
+85 
-92 RRRRKRDQEDEDED
+92 
-106 TNNYYDKYQTSIKEL
+106 KEL
-121 YVKARSKMNAS
+121 LFCNAS
-132 TLRVMLTVAFISG
+132 TLRVLLTVLFISG

-150 ASYGRR
+150 ASYGSR
-156 FGGDLYVKVRPKRE
+156 FGGDLYVKVRPRRE

-181 VAVTLVDEAKY
+181 AEVTLVDEQRY

-200 TMGSYYASFA
+200 TSGSYYASFA

-324 TEADEDGLWHSGGHI
+324 TEADKDGLWHSGGHI
-339 VDAVIDTLLENHEM
+339 VDAVIDTLLEKHEM

-373 QADRWRTMIERAA
+373 QADRWRTMIERGA
-386 KNTDWWTN
+386 KSTDWWTN

-421 NSGNNK
+421 NNNNNNNNK
-427 ESSGAA
+427 ESRGSTATTTAG
-433 EEKPLVNNK
+433 KPLVSSK
-442 KQQRNTQRRTGTV
+442 KHHQQQQEQQQHTQRHGSV
-455 RRALLST
+455 RRALLS
-462 SLKVHPVA
+462 SSISHPV
-470 PDFPEAA
+470 DFPETA
-477 VANRDRNLKEELD
+477 VANRDRNLKEEVD

-499 EIKKQLSQLERER
+499 EMKKQLSQLERER
-512 VLEGAVAARESNGE
+512 VLEGAVAAHESNGE
-526 VANRDKNIIEEVE
+526 VANRDKNIIEEME
-539 RTKNRI
+539 RTKKRI
-545 ELLEMKKQQNHQ
+545 ELLEMKKRRNQFAEE
-557 SRSSEELQSAD
+557 RSGERSAESTAD
-568 LGKVSLEE
+568 LGKVRR
-576 LQSADLGKV
+576 
-585 PGPPTRKKTVDDE
+585 PPTRKRDEEETEDDE
-598 QQESKGKEE
+598 NEHSAST
-607 GSSFSLRAKITR
+607 SSSPTSSLRAKITR

-626 EGGGNDGELERYIK
+626 ENGGNDGVWETYIK

-653 TKNEESYWKCA
+653 SKNEESYWKCA

-675 PVFISQALTDALLSE
+675 PVFISQALTDALLAE

-731 SMNAKEESNDI
+731 SMDTKEESNEI

-755 YAENMMKV
+755 YADNLMKV
-763 MRSELKMVVEHPNA
+763 MRSELKTVVEHPNA

-790 DEVYIDGIDHHTAL
+790 DDVYIDGIDHHTAL

-828 CKHSLAESSIVP
+828 CKHSLAESSIIP
-840 RANEDGTDT
+840 RANEDGTNT
-849 PNVKQGA
+849 LNIKQGA
-856 RADMP
+856 RADMS

>member
-1 MMMRQTDFDE
+1 MRQTDDE

-17 ANNRR
+17 
-22 HPSSPS
+22 PSTS
-28 SSSQNEDEEDD
+28 SLNEDD
-39 DYFYREEEE
+39 DEYFYREEEE
-48 EEEEDARTPTSFFSE
+48 EEDATSFFSE
-63 DTDAS
+63 EDTDA
-68 GVETPS
+68 VETPS
-74 TSNSMSSFLDG
+74 TASSFLDG

-92 RRRRKRDQEDEDED
+92 RRKKKEREEDEEED
-106 TNNYYDKYQTSIKEL
+106 ANNNYYHKYQTSIKEL
-121 YVKARSKMNAS
+121 YGKVRSKSNAS

-145 ALLTG
+145 ALMTG
-150 ASYGRR
+150 AWYGRR

>member
-1 MMMRQTDFDE
+1 MRQTDDE

-17 ANNRR
+17 
-22 HPSSPS
+22 PSTS
-28 SSSQNEDEEDD
+28 SLNEDD
-39 DYFYREEEE
+39 DEYFYREEEE
-48 EEEEDARTPTSFFSE
+48 EEDATSFFSE
-63 DTDAS
+63 EDTDA
-68 GVETPS
+68 VETPS
-74 TSNSMSSFLDG
+74 TASSFLDG

-92 RRRRKRDQEDEDED
+92 RRKKKEREEDEEED
-106 TNNYYDKYQTSIKEL
+106 ANNNYYHKYQTSIKEL
-121 YVKARSKMNAS
+121 YGKVRSKSNAS

-145 ALLTG
+145 ALMTG
-150 ASYGRR
+150 AWYGRR

-442 KQQRNTQRRTGTV
+442 KQQRNTQRHTGAV

-462 SLKVHPVA
+462 SSKVHPVA
-470 PDFPEAA
+470 DFPEAA

>member
-1 MMMRQTDFDE
+1 MRQTDDE

-17 ANNRR
+17 
-22 HPSSPS
+22 PSTS
-28 SSSQNEDEEDD
+28 SLNEDDE
-39 DYFYREEEE
+39 YFYREEEE
-48 EEEEDARTPTSFFSE
+48 EEEDATTTSFFSE
-63 DTDAS
+63 EDTDA
-68 GVETPS
+68 VETPS
-74 TSNSMSSFLDG
+74 TASSFLDG

-92 RRRRKRDQEDEDED
+92 RRKKKEREEDEEED
-106 TNNYYDKYQTSIKEL
+106 ANNNYYHKYQTSIKEL
-121 YVKARSKMNAS
+121 YGKVRSKSNAS

-145 ALLTG
+145 ALMTG
-150 ASYGRR
+150 AWYGRR

-585 PGPPTRKKTVDDE
+585 PGPPTRKKPVDDE

>member
-1 MMMRQTDFDE
+1 MMTTRIDDDDDKRVDEE
-11 RTRLLP
+11 RTSLLKK
-17 ANNRR
+17 NNNDRNENV
-22 HPSSPS
+22 SSTS
-28 SSSQNEDEEDD
+28 SS
-39 DYFYREEEE
+39 EEEE
-48 EEEEDARTPTSFFSE
+48 SQYSYYYHEEETEEEEDLEENLIVDTPPSANSSSKEHFFSPNKS
-63 DTDAS
+63 DWKTQMS
-68 GVETPS
+68 QMIS
-74 TSNSMSSFLDG
+74 TS
-85 KFSPFSS
+85 
-92 RRRRKRDQEDEDED
+92 
-106 TNNYYDKYQTSIKEL
+106 KEL
-121 YVKARSKMNAS
+121 LFCNAS
-132 TLRVMLTVAFISG
+132 TLRVLLTVLFISG

-150 ASYGRR
+150 ASYGSR
-156 FGGDLYVKVRPKRE
+156 FGGDLYVKVRPRRE

-181 VAVTLVDEAKY
+181 AEVTLVDEQRY

-200 TMGSYYASFA
+200 TSGSYYASFA

-324 TEADEDGLWHSGGHI
+324 TEADKDGLWHSGGHI
-339 VDAVIDTLLENHEM
+339 VDAVIDTLLEKHEM

-373 QADRWRTMIERAA
+373 QADRWRTMIERGA
-386 KNTDWWTN
+386 KSTDWWTN

-421 NSGNNK
+421 NNNNSNNNK
-427 ESSGAA
+427 DSRGSTATTTAG
-433 EEKPLVNNK
+433 KPLVSSK
-442 KQQRNTQRRTGTV
+442 KHHHQQQQQQQHTQRHGSV
-455 RRALLST
+455 RRALLS
-462 SLKVHPVA
+462 SSISHPV
-470 PDFPEAA
+470 DFPETA
-477 VANRDRNLKEELD
+477 VANRDRNLKEEVD
-490 RTKKKIDLL
+490 RTKKKINLL
-499 EIKKQLSQLERER
+499 EMKKQLSQLERER
-512 VLEGAVAARESNGE
+512 VLEGAVAAHESNGE
-526 VANRDKNIIEEVE
+526 VANRDKNIIEEME
-539 RTKNRI
+539 RTKKRI
-545 ELLEMKKQQNHQ
+545 ELLEMKKQRNQFAEE
-557 SRSSEELQSAD
+557 RSGERSAESTAD
-568 LGKVSLEE
+568 LGKVRR
-576 LQSADLGKV
+576 
-585 PGPPTRKKTVDDE
+585 PPTRKRDEEETEDDE
-598 QQESKGKEE
+598 NEHSAST
-607 GSSFSLRAKITR
+607 SSSPTSSLRAKITR

-626 EGGGNDGELERYIK
+626 ENGGNDGVWETYIK

-653 TKNEESYWKCA
+653 SKNEESYWKCA

-675 PVFISQALTDALLSE
+675 PVFISQALTDALLAE

-731 SMNAKEESNDI
+731 SMDTKEESNEI

-755 YAENMMKV
+755 YADNLMKV
-763 MRSELKMVVEHPNA
+763 MRSELKTVVEHPNA

-790 DEVYIDGIDHHTAL
+790 DDVYIDGIDHHTAL

-828 CKHSLAESSIVP
+828 CKHSLAESSIIP
-840 RANEDGTDT
+840 RANEDGTNT
-849 PNVKQGA
+849 LNIKQGA
-856 RADMP
+856 RADMS